1 MLEIY
6 NNYRLY
12 DHRTYCDRELTHCYI
27 SQFYERFFHQ
37 FRDQKIDLFEIGVHK
52 GGGILLWHNY
62 FSHATIHGVDHEDVL
77 APEAKQLNNFTFYHG
92 SSYNKQFVSQLGNY
106 DFIIDDG
113 THAVADQV
121 FVIQQYYDKLKSGG
135 YIIIEDIAGDNA
147 MKILIENAK
156 NMQYKIVHDL
166 DLRYVKNRYDDMI
179 LFLQK

>member
-6 NNYRLY
+6 NNHRLF
-12 DHRTYCDRELTHCYI
+12 DHRTYCDRELIHCYI
-27 SQFYERFFHQ
+27 SQFYERFFHP
-37 FRDQKIDLFEIGVHK
+37 FRDKKIDLLEIGIHK

-62 FSHATIHGVDHEDVL
+62 FSNANIHGVDHEDIL
-77 APEAKQLNNFTFYHG
+77 APEVKQLPNFTFYHAG
-92 SSYNKQFVSQLGNY
+92 SYTEPFINQLGQF

-113 THAVADQV
+113 THAVVDQV
-121 FVIQQYYDKLKSGG
+121 FVIQKYYDKLKPGG
-135 YIIIEDIAGDNA
+135 YIIIEDIAGDRA
-147 MKILIENAK
+147 MNILVETAK